1 MRLLLTLFALFL
13 VPLLGFTQAKKPTL
27 MVLPSDQWCDV
38 RMFITEFD
46 NQGTR
51 LKVPDYKKAFQED
64 NELSQVIAKIGSYM
78 VLQGFP
84 LKDAEQELKAIDQR
98 NAEDNMTSGS
108 TTGASLAETP
118 LDMLKKRSKADI
130 IIQIWWKVNKEAAG
144 KSVSFTI
151 QAFDAYTSKQI
162 ASTTGTGPASNEIV
176 PVLLMQAVQGN
187 IEAFMNQ
194 LQLHFDDMAQN
205 GREITVRI
213 KRWEDW
219 TGSLES
225 EYDGKALD
233 EIIENWMTANTVK
246 GRFNTVDVTENM
258 MIMDQ
263 VRIPL
268 FDESGKAIDARH
280 FTRELQRYL
289 KSPPLGIDC
298 KLMSRGLGEAII
310 VLGAK

>member
-108 TTGASLAETP
+108 TTG
-118 LDMLKKRSKADI
+118 R
-130 IIQIWWKVNKEAAG
+130 
-144 KSVSFTI
+144 
-151 QAFDAYTSKQI
+151 
-162 ASTTGTGPASNEIV
+162 
-176 PVLLMQAVQGN
+176 
-187 IEAFMNQ
+187 
-194 LQLHFDDMAQN
+194 
-205 GREITVRI
+205 
-213 KRWEDW
+213 
-219 TGSLES
+219 
-225 EYDGKALD
+225 
-233 EIIENWMTANTVK
+233 
-246 GRFNTVDVTENM
+246 
-258 MIMDQ
+258 
-263 VRIPL
+263 
-268 FDESGKAIDARH
+268 
-280 FTRELQRYL
+280 
-289 KSPPLGIDC
+289 GI
-298 KLMSRGLGEAII
+298 
-310 VLGAK
+310 